1 MASLKKTFALW
12 TTETSWNMLRP
23 MPWICDTV
31 IYLQQCHTSQLSCCL
46 QWQKYN
52 LARASLSMWLFYTL
66 IKIMYS
72 RKLWVN
78 RIKLEEKYARDQH
91 GVICLSFSLLFQGTM
106 LPGKHSGLGLSGI
119 LKKKKIKYNWKKMSA
134 CFCKHS
140 LELQLNQGC
149 NTESSNNTFYALVLR
164 YVYT

>member
-1 MASLKKTFALW
+1 MASLKKTSALW
-12 TTETSWNMLRP
+12 TTETSWNMLWP

-52 LARASLSMWLFYTL
+52 LASAILSMWLFYTL

-91 GVICLSFSLLFQGTM
+91 GVICLLFSLLFQGTM

-119 LKKKKIKYNWKKMSA
+119 IKKKRSNIIERKCLSVFVNTCLSYSWIKDVI
-134 CFCKHS
+134 
-140 LELQLNQGC
+140 LNQVI
-149 NTESSNNTFYALVLR
+149 TPSTLWF
-164 YVYT
+164 